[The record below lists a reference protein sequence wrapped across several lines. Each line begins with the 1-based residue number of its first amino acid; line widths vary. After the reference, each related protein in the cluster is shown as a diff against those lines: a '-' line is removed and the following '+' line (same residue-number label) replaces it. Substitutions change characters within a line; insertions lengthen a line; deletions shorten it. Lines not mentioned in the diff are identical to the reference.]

1 MCNPRFS
8 YENCDITWIPSMSI
22 LHYIFFG
29 LYVLMLLIYG
39 TLSIIRWREFF
50 LYKDMK
56 KCGIGYCK
64 MLSSKMRGL
73 ICIYS
78 VAQIIHHGCF
88 FIDDNAVNIKVV
100 REIFYNVYCVG
111 MLITSLLLV
120 HYWVKISVT
129 LQKYEKSVIKISDI
143 FVYTGTCIV
152 IVYVIITDTIMFK
165 LPETQELMV
174 DMQYGMWSVFTLII
188 GISFVVFGKL
198 LRRHNITTRNNVH
211 ITDKDGHKQLLF
223 QFKVIYIFYLVC
235 AIPNSTFY
243 ILAIILL
250 KRTDIF
256 YTLWLII
263 YILFYASGLIYGLL
277 LVRILRGNEKHNKK
291 TVSVS
296 NNSA

>member
-1 MCNPRFS
+1 
-8 YENCDITWIPSMSI
+8 MSI
-22 LHYIFFG
+22 VHYIFFG
-29 LYVLMLLIYG
+29 LYVLMLLVYG
-39 TLSIIRWREFF
+39 ILSINRWRQYF
-50 LYKDMK
+50 LYKDTK
-56 KCGIGYCK
+56 TCGAGYCR

-78 VAQIIHHGCF
+78 MAQIIHHGCF
-88 FIDDNAVNIKVV
+88 FIDDDTLKIRIV
-100 REIFYNVYCVG
+100 REVFYNVYCVS

-129 LQKYEKSVIKISDI
+129 LHKYEKSAIKLSDI

-152 IVYVIITDTIMFK
+152 VMYIIITDTIMFAR
-165 LPETQELMV
+165 PETQQLMV

-188 GISFVVFGKL
+188 GISFVIFGKL
-198 LRRHNITTRNNVH
+198 LRKHSTGEKNVH
-211 ITDKDGHKQLLF
+211 RTNKDTRKKLLF

-243 ILAIILL
+243 ILAITLL

-263 YILFYASGLIYGLL
+263 YILFYSSGLIYGLL
-277 LVRILRGNEKHNKK
+277 LIRILKGNEKCNK
-291 TVSVS
+291 TS
-296 NNSA
+296 NNSV